1 MNKLLKPKVRKW
13 AYGVAT
19 AGLVVLGA
27 YGVVDGQEAAAW
39 SVLAS
44 AVTGMAFLNTD
55 ASAEK

>member
-1 MNKLLKPKVRKW
+1 MRNLLKPKVRKW

-27 YGVVDGQEAAAW
+27 YGVVDGQQAAAW
-39 SVLAS
+39 SVFGA

-55 ASAEK
+55 ADAG